1 MSNKKNKEK
10 KIKRGDIYL
19 VDLSPTKGHEQ
30 SGKRPVVVIQNNI
43 ANMFSNTTI
52 IAPCTTRKIEK
63 PLPTHVK
70 IYRNKNVVSSSTI
83 LLEQMRVIDKSRL
96 ENYIGKLE
104 GIEFKKIDRAIKESL
119 SLN

>member
-1 MSNKKNKEK
+1 M
-10 KIKRGDIYL
+10 
-19 VDLSPTKGHEQ
+19 T
-30 SGKRPVVVIQNNI
+30 
-43 ANMFSNTTI
+43 
-52 IAPCTTRKIEK
+52 
-63 PLPTHVK
+63 THVK

-119 SLN
+119 SLS